1 MNTFPFLN
9 TPLLKKNFNI
19 QPDSNSSNKK
29 IRETELDDLSIN
41 DLIENEFKSGSD
53 QIFKLYSG
61 SQDLYLQVK
70 KTTSKINGKPAHML
84 QFLDKTKDV
93 MLQKHIADN
102 KFLQIINAFVSHE
115 LRNPLNSITSQ
126 NN

>member
-53 QIFKLYSG
+53 QIFKLYCG

-70 KTTSKINGKPAHML
+70 KTTSKIDGKPAHML
-84 QFLDKTKDV
+84 
-93 MLQKHIADN
+93 
-102 KFLQIINAFVSHE
+102 
-115 LRNPLNSITSQ
+115 
-126 NN
+126 